1 MKLELS
7 RRALLRLT
15 EIAIYL
21 DEQNPAAA
29 ADAGAT
35 IRASLDLLT
44 QYPYAGRIVSGGIGA
59 GKSLIGTRVLA
70 VPRRPYLIYY
80 RVDEPAGVVT
90 IITIRHAKQR
100 RSP

>member
-21 DEQNPAAA
+21 KEQNPAAA

-35 IRASLDLLT
+35 IQASLDLLT
-44 QYPYAGRIVSGGIGA
+44 
-59 GKSLIGTRVLA
+59 
-70 VPRRPYLIYY
+70 
-80 RVDEPAGVVT
+80 
-90 IITIRHAKQR
+90 
-100 RSP
+100 